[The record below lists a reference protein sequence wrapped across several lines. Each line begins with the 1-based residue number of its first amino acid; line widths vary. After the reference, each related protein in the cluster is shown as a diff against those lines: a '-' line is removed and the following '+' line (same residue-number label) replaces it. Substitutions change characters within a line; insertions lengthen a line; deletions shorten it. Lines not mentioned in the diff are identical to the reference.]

1 MIRFVLVDFGG
12 TSVSQD
18 DMTACAAAL
27 TRQFHEMVSLAP
39 PLGWGIDAECRAAAG
54 PTDVQPHEWV
64 IGLLAHADQPGA
76 LGYHDK
82 TPSGQPFAKVFPL
95 LDAQDGAAWQQTVS
109 HEAIEAACDP
119 ETNVIMQAPDG
130 TLWAAEQCD
139 ACEQGV
145 VTIDG
150 VPLSDYLLPP
160 WYGAG
165 AGPSNKL
172 DTLRPGEV
180 GPGGYAQKYD
190 PVTGWTQVQHASVAP
205 RPYRQ
210 QHQGRRA
217 RRRGKP

>member
-1 MIRFVLVDFGG
+1 MIKFVLIDFGG
-12 TSVSQD
+12 TGVSQD
-18 DMTACAAAL
+18 DLTACAAAL
-27 TRQFHEMVSLAP
+27 TRQFHEMVSLPP
-39 PLGWGIDAECRAAAG
+39 PLGWGIDAEFRAAAG
-54 PTDVQPHEWV
+54 PTDLQPHEWV

-82 TPSGQPFAKVFPL
+82 TPTGQPFAKVFPL

-119 ETNVIMQAPDG
+119 ETNVIMQSPDG

-150 VPLSDYLLPP
+150 VPLSDFLTPP

-165 AGPSNKL
+165 QGPSNWL
-172 DTLRPGEV
+172 QTLQPGEV
-180 GPGGYAQKYD
+180 GPGGYAQKLT
-190 PVTGWTQVQHASVAP
+190 PSGWIQAQHASMAP

-217 RRRGKP
+217 RRQAR